1 MKTIKK
7 VSYLAG
13 HTVFEN
19 ANKVFGFA
27 GWDSSILHLSVDYV
41 SCAARSFFLLM

>member
-1 MKTIKK
+1 AQ
-7 VSYLAG
+7 VHYLTG
-13 HTVFEN
+13 HTVIEN

-41 SCAARSFFLLM
+41 SATGETAVAMYEQR

>member
-1 MKTIKK
+1 MHRQK
-7 VSYLAG
+7 VNYLAG

-41 SCAARSFFLLM
+41 SGRSAGRSGA